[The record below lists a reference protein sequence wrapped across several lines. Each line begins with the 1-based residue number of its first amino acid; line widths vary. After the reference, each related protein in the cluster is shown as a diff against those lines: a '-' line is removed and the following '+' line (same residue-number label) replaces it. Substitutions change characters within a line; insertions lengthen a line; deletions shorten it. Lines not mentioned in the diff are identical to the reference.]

1 MHSLTHFHEQ
11 QRNRDCGTYGDVGD
25 KEYDYVVTKD
35 GEVYYR
41 RAGMFGAGALWD
53 SYYYQMRYS
62 GVTKTESSWFGGTV
76 YEGGDA
82 KQIASKVIASWN
94 DYNTAKQYAD
104 RVVANARKGALTP
117 PPSPLAPGGGEGGG
131 GGLGDGSGAKTAL
144 IAVGV
149 LVALGGLGWAASK
162 LKPPPSEVT

>member
-11 QRNRDCGTYGDVGD
+11 QRNRGCGTYGDVGD
-25 KEYDYVVTKD
+25 KMYEFVVTKD

-41 RAGMFGAGALWD
+41 RNTLFGLGSD
-53 SYYYQMRYS
+53 SYYYLRYAALTKKATGGFFDWPSS
-62 GVTKTESSWFGGTV
+62 GD
-76 YEGGDA
+76 DA
-82 KQIASKVIASWN
+82 ERIAGKVIASWN
-94 DYNTAKQYAD
+94 DYETAKKYAD
-104 RVVANARKGALTP
+104 SVVVSARKGATTP
-117 PPSPLAPGGGEGGG
+117 PPSPLAPGGDTGGG
-131 GGLGDGSGAKTAL
+131 SGDGSGAKTAL